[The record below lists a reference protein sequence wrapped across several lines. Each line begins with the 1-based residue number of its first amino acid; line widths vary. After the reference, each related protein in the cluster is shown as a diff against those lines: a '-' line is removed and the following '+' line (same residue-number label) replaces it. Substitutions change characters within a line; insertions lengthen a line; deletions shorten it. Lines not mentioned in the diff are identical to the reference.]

1 MPSVHLRSFFDKT
14 AVKFL
19 FSAQFF
25 VPLQKI
31 IRYMR
36 HRIKSGKIGS
46 CYPEKMKV
54 ETEEFESDEISED
67 IEEIIEE
74 DTKLRG
80 NDATIEAL
88 EFYYPAD
95 NND

>member
-1 MPSVHLRSFFDKT
+1 
-14 AVKFL
+14 
-19 FSAQFF
+19 
-25 VPLQKI
+25 
-31 IRYMR
+31 MR

-46 CYPEKMKV
+46 FYPEKMKV

-74 DTKLRG
+74 DTELRG